1 MHTSLAAVLRGIF
14 RRFDRHG
21 GQAEG
26 LVIALVVLILIL
38 LLTGRRV
45 LVQ

>member
-1 MHTSLAAVLRGIF
+1 MHTWLDVVLRIF
-14 RRFDRHG
+14 QPHVNDD

-38 LLTGRRV
+38 LLAGRRV

>member
-1 MHTSLAAVLRGIF
+1 MHTWPDVVLRMF
-14 RRFDRHG
+14 QRQANDD

-38 LLTGRRV
+38 LLAGRRV